1 MHRNRLVLGL
11 IRPLLSCTSE
21 HVLINSCELLQEHP
35 QLFHYVLS
43 HRDFRRVGATNK
55 MEIRSD
61 NVDGRLGSTTSV
73 NAKARDYDC
82 LLYTSPSPRDGLLSR
97 MPSSA

>member
-1 MHRNRLVLGL
+1 MLRNRFVLGL

-43 HRDFRRVGATNK
+43 HRDFRRVGATNN

-61 NVDGRLGSTTSV
+61 DVDGKMRSTTSV
-73 NAKARDYDC
+73 NAKARDYDKHVFF
-82 LLYTSPSPRDGLLSR
+82 SPSRRTMQVFLSLIHI
-97 MPSSA
+97 